1 MERGIQGEDV
11 LFDEDEDDVVSNSN
25 AGKRPDVEAHGRR

>member
-11 LFDEDEDDVVSNSN
+11 LFDEDEDDVSSNV
-25 AGKRPDVEAHGRR
+25 GKKPDVEAHGRR